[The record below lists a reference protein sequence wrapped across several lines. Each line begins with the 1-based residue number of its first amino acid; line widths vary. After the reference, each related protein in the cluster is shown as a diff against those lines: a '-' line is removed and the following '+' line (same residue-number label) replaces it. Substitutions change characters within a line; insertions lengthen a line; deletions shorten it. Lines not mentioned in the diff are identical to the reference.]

1 LNYSYGFAK
10 LELLRVVLKQTNGN
24 VMEPANAESPR
35 SRRVSRAVIWAAVFG
50 VVCAATLVLL
60 IPILV
65 KRGSDVQK
73 NQVQPAITL
82 KGNKL
87 VLEGLAP
94 SEIDLSGLVQE
105 VKDQVKHEVSQPL
118 VTNVYNAYN
127 TFTGDTIVQGGGGD
141 TTGPQTLSL
150 SGNVLSISEGN
161 RVALPE
167 SQDQTVGNEILDVT
181 ADSGLL
187 RVGSGTTLDPYKV
200 SLQICGDGEIL
211 KSAGGNWNCAADA
224 GGASYN
230 AGNGLQLIGATFSV
244 ASPTCTGT
252 NKLQWTGSAFSCTAD
267 LNTTYSAGTGI
278 GISGTTINNTG
289 VLSVGGSGPITS
301 SGGQN
306 PSLNFVNGSANGQFW
321 QWNGSAWVLASLPAE
336 QDAVVGNEVLNVTGV
351 NSGLVRSGAGTAVSP
366 YTIAANVG
374 NGLTLLSNAITIN
387 SPTCSGTDKLQ
398 WNGSAFVCAPD
409 VDTNTTYTAG
419 SGLSLAG
426 TSFSVNSPTCA
437 GTDKLQWTGSAFVCS
452 VDVNTDQQT
461 LSWDNGTRTLSILNG
476 NSVVIPDA
484 DTNTTYSALTNGGLQ
499 LVGTQFGLQ
508 PCTSGQVLKAQATS
522 GQWACANDTDTNTT
536 YSAGTGLSL
545 VGTTFNNTGVLDV
558 TGSGPITSSGGQNPD
573 VAFADGTTN
582 GQFWQWDGDS
592 WELALLPSE
601 QDAVIGNEVTNVTGS
616 NSGLVRS
623 GAGTS
628 VNPYT
633 LAANIGNGIQITSN
647 TIAINSPTCSGTN
660 KLQWTGTAFICTA
673 DIDTD
678 TNTTYSAGNGL
689 SLVGTTFNVSSPT
702 CSGTDKLQWNGTAF
716 VCSADVDT
724 DTDAQTL
731 SFDNGTR
738 TLSISN
744 GNSVVI
750 PDDNTTY
757 SALTN
762 GGLRLVGTQFALKTC
777 TSGQVL
783 KAQATAGEW
792 DCAAD
797 TDTNTTYSAGTGL
810 SLVGTTFNNTGTLN
824 VTASGALT
832 SSGGQNPDV
841 AFADGTANGQ
851 FWQWDGDSW
860 ELATLPAEQ
869 DAIVGNEV
877 TNVTGSSSG
886 LVRSGAGT
894 TVNPYT
900 LAANVGNGIQIT
912 SNAIAINSPTCS
924 GTDKL
929 QWTGTVF
936 ICSAD
941 VDTNTTY
948 SAGNGLSLVGTS
960 FSVNGPTCAGTDKL
974 QWNGTAFICST
985 DVDAQTL
992 SWNSGTRTL
1001 SISNGNSVV
1010 IGDSDTTY
1018 SALTN
1023 GGLRLVGMQFA
1034 LKSCTSGQV
1043 LKAQATAG
1051 EWDCAADTDT
1061 NTTYS
1066 AGTGLSLVGTTF
1078 NNTGVLSVTGS
1089 GALTSSGGQNPNI
1102 AFADGTTNGQFW
1114 QWNGTAW
1121 ALATL
1126 PTDGDS
1132 ITGNEVTNVTGGNS
1146 GLVRSGSGTAVS
1158 PYTLAANVGNG
1169 LQIVSNAIA
1178 INSPTC
1184 AGTTKLQWTGTAFVC
1199 STDVDTDTTNFT
1211 IADAT
1216 TNQSVSA
1223 AQTVTFLGDSA
1234 TKLKVVLG
1242 GTRQLTFSLD
1252 TVGASNGQVL
1262 TYNGSALAWQTPTTY
1277 APSSCSATSSYICQN
1292 GNTYGATATIG
1303 TTDAQALSFIT
1314 NNTQKMT
1321 ILSNGNVGIGG
1332 TPTEKLDVNGNIN
1345 IPTTSSTAG
1354 TIKQNGVLFMHS
1366 FGDGDFFAGTSSGNL
1381 TTTGF
1386 DNVGVGANTLQ
1397 ALTDGFYN
1405 TAVGSQALVAN
1416 TDGIYNTGLGYSVL
1430 GANVGGYYN
1439 TGAGSRA
1446 LNDNDEGFYNAAF
1459 GSDALFSNTTGSA
1472 NTALGVGALSSNLT
1486 GTGNV
1491 GVGEY
1496 AGFGNIT
1503 DGEVVSGSNNTFLGI
1518 DSSFSSATEYS
1529 NATAVGAFSVVGNNN
1544 ALSLGCI
1551 SGVNSCP
1558 ARVRVGIGVA
1568 NPQNMLHIDGGTA
1581 QAALAQF
1588 TGNATTGQTSGDGFA
1603 VGIDSVGTAFVQQRE
1618 AAPLVFYTSNTLNMV
1633 LDTNGR
1639 LGISNNA
1646 PGFLLHVGSASTTT
1660 GTSVA
1665 RFQNAGGTCTITP
1678 STAATISCTSDERLK
1693 KNIEDYNDA
1702 LEVVKKLDAKEFN
1715 MKAEADGA
1723 RKQVGF
1729 LAQELEKVLPELVL
1743 TDQDGYKSIGYS
1755 GLVPILSEAVK
1766 EQQIEIEKLQ
1776 ANMLSGGIVTKDT
1789 NFKAKAI
1796 FEGPVAFKGGA
1807 TFDGDVDITGKITLS
1822 KDQTS
1827 SVVLPKGQ
1835 KSVEIRFGGSYKQL
1849 PHITATPREFFA
1861 SGLTQYRVTNVTQQS
1876 FTIELSQAQRKDVQ
1890 FDWHAFP

>member
-1 LNYSYGFAK
+1 
-10 LELLRVVLKQTNGN
+10 
-24 VMEPANAESPR
+24 
-35 SRRVSRAVIWAAVFG
+35 
-50 VVCAATLVLL
+50 
-60 IPILV
+60 
-65 KRGSDVQK
+65 
-73 NQVQPAITL
+73 
-82 KGNKL
+82 
-87 VLEGLAP
+87 
-94 SEIDLSGLVQE
+94 
-105 VKDQVKHEVSQPL
+105 
-118 VTNVYNAYN
+118 
-127 TFTGDTIVQGGGGD
+127 
-141 TTGPQTLSL
+141 
-150 SGNVLSISEGN
+150 
-161 RVALPE
+161 
-167 SQDQTVGNEILDVT
+167 
-181 ADSGLL
+181 
-187 RVGSGTTLDPYKV
+187 
-200 SLQICGDGEIL
+200 
-211 KSAGGNWNCAADA
+211 
-224 GGASYN
+224 
-230 AGNGLQLIGATFSV
+230 
-244 ASPTCTGT
+244 
-252 NKLQWTGSAFSCTAD
+252 
-267 LNTTYSAGTGI
+267 
-278 GISGTTINNTG
+278 
-289 VLSVGGSGPITS
+289 
-301 SGGQN
+301 
-306 PSLNFVNGSANGQFW
+306 
-321 QWNGSAWVLASLPAE
+321 
-336 QDAVVGNEVLNVTGV
+336 
-351 NSGLVRSGAGTAVSP
+351 
-366 YTIAANVG
+366 
-374 NGLTLLSNAITIN
+374 
-387 SPTCSGTDKLQ
+387 
-398 WNGSAFVCAPD
+398 
-409 VDTNTTYTAG
+409 
-419 SGLSLAG
+419 
-426 TSFSVNSPTCA
+426 
-437 GTDKLQWTGSAFVCS
+437 
-452 VDVNTDQQT
+452 
-461 LSWDNGTRTLSILNG
+461 
-476 NSVVIPDA
+476 
-484 DTNTTYSALTNGGLQ
+484 
-499 LVGTQFGLQ
+499 
-508 PCTSGQVLKAQATS
+508 
-522 GQWACANDTDTNTT
+522 
-536 YSAGTGLSL
+536 
-545 VGTTFNNTGVLDV
+545 
-558 TGSGPITSSGGQNPD
+558 
-573 VAFADGTTN
+573 
-582 GQFWQWDGDS
+582 
-592 WELALLPSE
+592 
-601 QDAVIGNEVTNVTGS
+601 
-616 NSGLVRS
+616 
-623 GAGTS
+623 
-628 VNPYT
+628 
-633 LAANIGNGIQITSN
+633 
-647 TIAINSPTCSGTN
+647 
-660 KLQWTGTAFICTA
+660 
-673 DIDTD
+673 
-678 TNTTYSAGNGL
+678 
-689 SLVGTTFNVSSPT
+689 
-702 CSGTDKLQWNGTAF
+702 
-716 VCSADVDT
+716 
-724 DTDAQTL
+724 
-731 SFDNGTR
+731 
-738 TLSISN
+738 
-744 GNSVVI
+744 
-750 PDDNTTY
+750 
-757 SALTN
+757 
-762 GGLRLVGTQFALKTC
+762 
-777 TSGQVL
+777 
-783 KAQATAGEW
+783 
-792 DCAAD
+792 
-797 TDTNTTYSAGTGL
+797 
-810 SLVGTTFNNTGTLN
+810 
-824 VTASGALT
+824 
-832 SSGGQNPDV
+832 
-841 AFADGTANGQ
+841 
-851 FWQWDGDSW
+851 
-860 ELATLPAEQ
+860 
-869 DAIVGNEV
+869 
-877 TNVTGSSSG
+877 
-886 LVRSGAGT
+886 
-894 TVNPYT
+894 
-900 LAANVGNGIQIT
+900 
-912 SNAIAINSPTCS
+912 
-924 GTDKL
+924 
-929 QWTGTVF
+929 
-936 ICSAD
+936 
-941 VDTNTTY
+941 
-948 SAGNGLSLVGTS
+948 
-960 FSVNGPTCAGTDKL
+960 
-974 QWNGTAFICST
+974 
-985 DVDAQTL
+985 
-992 SWNSGTRTL
+992 
-1001 SISNGNSVV
+1001 VV

-1023 GGLRLVGMQFA
+1023 GGLRLVGTQFA

-1132 ITGNEVTNVTGGNS
+1132 VTGNEVTNVTGGNS

-1345 IPTTSSTAG
+1345 IPTTSSTVG

-1588 TGNATTGQTSGDGFA
+1588 TANATTGQTSGDGFA

-1618 AAPLVFYTSNTLNMV
+1618 NAPIAFYTNNALTMALTA
-1633 LDTNGR
+1633 DGR
-1639 LGISNNA
+1639 LGIGTATPQQALHIDRTTDKSHAQFTNNA
-1646 PGFLLHVGSASTTT
+1646 TGHTATDGFIVGLDSTGGGYAFNFDNQPLYIGTNNAAQIFIAPTTGNVGIQNTSPAVGLHVGSSSITT
-1660 GTSVA
+1660 GTTVA
-1665 RFQNAGGTCTITP
+1665 RFQNAGGTCNIIP
-1678 STAATISCTSDERLK
+1678 STAGTISCTSDERLK
-1693 KNIEDYNDA
+1693 KNIEEYNGA
-1702 LEVVKKLDAKEFN
+1702 LDAINKLNVKEYN
-1715 MKAEADGA
+1715 MKTDAEGT
-1723 RKQVGF
+1723 RKQIGVM
-1729 LAQELEKVLPELVL
+1729 AQELDKVFPGLVS
-1743 TDQDGYKSIGYS
+1743 TDENGYKSVAYG
-1755 GLVPILSEAVK
+1755 GLVPVLAEAVK
-1766 EQQIEIEKLQ
+1766 EQQVQVKQLQ
-1776 ANMLSGGIVTKDT
+1776 NNLLNGGIVSKDT
-1789 NFKAKAI
+1789 TFKAKAV
-1796 FEGPVAFKGGA
+1796 FEGPVTFTGSA
-1807 TFDGDVDITGKITLS
+1807 TFDGDVTVTGKIALS
-1822 KDQTS
+1822 KDQTGS
-1827 SVVLPKGQ
+1827 AVLPKGQ
-1835 KSVEIRFGGSYKQL
+1835 KSVEMHFGGSYKQL